1 MKLNKKLFLIFLI
14 LLILIIPQSI
24 CAADNL
30 DLSDVNG
37 ADMVADDCNLKLN
50 DNDPMDYYDIGSLNS
65 INEIDDIKN
74 GISSDRVDG
83 DMALDSTKSSTL
95 DDEGYFVSHKRLI
108 FAVSFLILHYYSL
121 RSCPMPIFSSVRR
134 RSTIS
139 LNRSV
144 RLSSTLI
151 IGFQPM
157 LIAFSGLPIKSG
169 MSLLR
174 S

>member
-37 ADMVADDCNLKLN
+37 ADMVVDDCNLKLN

-95 DDEGYFVSHKRLI
+95 DDEGYFVSDNDNI
-108 FAVSFLILHYYSL
+108 
-121 RSCPMPIFSSVRR
+121 
-134 RSTIS
+134 
-139 LNRSV
+139 
-144 RLSSTLI
+144 
-151 IGFQPM
+151 
-157 LIAFSGLPIKSG
+157 
-169 MSLLR
+169 
-174 S
+174 